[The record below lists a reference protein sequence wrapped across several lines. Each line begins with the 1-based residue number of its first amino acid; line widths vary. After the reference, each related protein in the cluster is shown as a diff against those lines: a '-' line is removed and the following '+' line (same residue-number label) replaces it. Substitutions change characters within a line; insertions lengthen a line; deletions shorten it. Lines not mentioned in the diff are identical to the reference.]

1 MEKKIKCVMWDLD
14 NTIWDGVLL
23 EDKEVTLKENI
34 FEAIKELD
42 RRGILQSISSKN
54 NEKDAM
60 AKLEEQGISEYFIYP
75 QINWQPKSESISE
88 IAKLINIGLDAVA
101 LLDDQQFEREEVNF
115 NYPEVLC
122 IDPADGIENI
132 LARPELNPKYITS
145 DSKNRRLLY
154 QTDIVRNHIETEFK
168 GPKEEFLM
176 SLGLKM
182 TVSKA
187 VEEDLQRAE
196 ELTVR
201 THQMNSTG
209 YTFSYEEL
217 KEFIESEE
225 YEVLMVQL
233 DDKYGTYGK
242 IGLILIRKYEN
253 SWDLYLLLMSC
264 RVMSR
269 GVGAAMLN
277 YIINLARKNNTK
289 LYAKFVSSDKNRI
302 MYITYKFA
310 GFAEIKNENGLIT
323 MEADMKNERIIP
335 DYIKIL
341 EA

>member
-1 MEKKIKCVMWDLD
+1 MEKKIKCVVWDLD

-242 IGLILIRKYEN
+242 IGLILIRKYEK

-323 MEADMKNERIIP
+323 MEADMKNERKIP
-335 DYIKIL
+335 DYIEVK
-341 EA
+341 EN